1 MCGRRAP
8 HCWWPGSASPSSPVL
23 RYSCMVAHRRG
34 TPRRSGLSTLSAPE
48 LAAWLTPITKLFLPA
63 GIAVAAAIA
72 ALYSFIRTR
81 SLWPIAFSAGAA
93 ATAWALAN
101 LAKHAASRPRPYTVV
116 ADAVLRQQP
125 AHGSSFPSSHTT
137 VALAV
142 TIALVAFLPRWGAVV
157 AIAYAVVLGWSR
169 IYLGV
174 HYPLD
179 VVAGMGIGCAVGGL
193 TALLERVVLLRPPS
207 TPASPHR
214 AAANYR
220 QPVARNQYGVG
231 M

>member
-1 MCGRRAP
+1 MLARPVKRLHVWAARTALLVAGIGLALFASAALLVHGGAPAWDTQAFRALNAVS
-8 HCWWPGSASPSSPVL
+8 PG
-23 RYSCMVAHRRG
+23 
-34 TPRRSGLSTLSAPE
+34 

-63 GIAVAAAIA
+63 GIALAAAIA
-72 ALYSFIRTR
+72 ALYSFVRTR
-81 SLWPIAFSAGAA
+81 SLWPVAFSAGAA
-93 ATAWALAN
+93 AIAWALAN

-116 ADAVLRQQP
+116 EDAVLRQQP

-142 TIALVAFLPRWGAVV
+142 TIALVAFLSRGVGIV
-157 AIAYAVVLGWSR
+157 AIAYAIVLGWSR

-193 TALLERVVLLRPPS
+193 TVLLERAVLLRPPS
-207 TPASPHR
+207 TPVLP
-214 AAANYR
+214 
-220 QPVARNQYGVG
+220 QPPP
-231 M
+231 

>member
-1 MCGRRAP
+1 MLARPVERVHVWAARTALLVAGIGLALFASAALLVHGGAPAWDTQAFRALNAVS
-8 HCWWPGSASPSSPVL
+8 PG
-23 RYSCMVAHRRG
+23 
-34 TPRRSGLSTLSAPE
+34 

-93 ATAWALAN
+93 AIAWALAN

-116 ADAVLRQQP
+116 ADATLRQQP
-125 AHGSSFPSSHTT
+125 AHGSSFPSSHAA

-142 TIALVAFLPRWGAVV
+142 AVALVAFLPRWGAVV
-157 AIAYAVVLGWSR
+157 AIAYAIVLGWSR

-179 VVAGMGIGCAVGGL
+179 VVAGFGIGCAVGGL
-193 TALLERVVLLRPPS
+193 VAVLERVVLLGSPS
-207 TPASPHR
+207 TPASPP
-214 AAANYR
+214 AS
-220 QPVARNQYGVG
+220 PCG
-231 M
+231 